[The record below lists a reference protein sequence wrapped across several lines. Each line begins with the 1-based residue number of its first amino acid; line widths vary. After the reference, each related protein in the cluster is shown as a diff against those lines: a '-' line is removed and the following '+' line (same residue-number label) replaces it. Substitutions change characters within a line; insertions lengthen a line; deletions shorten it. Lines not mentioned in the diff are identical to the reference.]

1 MECVKKFVLIARTRS
16 WSDVHF
22 SDKREKL
29 LSAIA
34 SSKRDKNVHAIFM
47 HGDEPLRARVDAGK
61 SFVDLYS
68 NSDERWILQKEYPDD
83 NAGLDAAIHDA
94 KSWYP
99 QPPYPID
106 VGTNQYL
113 RSDHPLK
120 LDPVQSAF
128 KNECMDLCRAHI
140 AGGGQS
146 CLNFLARYA
155 EGLKKTASQA
165 LNTKGGWVIDFC
177 PDQKFLAELSMIEQH
192 ENIIEDNYW
201 KTSIK
206 PRR

>member
-22 SDKREKL
+22 ADKREKL
-29 LSAIA
+29 LSAIS

-47 HGDEPLRARVDAGK
+47 HGDEPLRVRVDAGK
-61 SFVDLYS
+61 SFIDLYS
-68 NSDERWILQKEYPDD
+68 VSDERWILQKEFPDD
-83 NAGLDAAIHDA
+83 NAGLGAAIHDA

-106 VGTNQYL
+106 VGANQYL

-128 KNECMDLCRAHI
+128 KNECLDLCRAHV
-140 AGGGQS
+140 AGDGQN
-146 CLNFLARYA
+146 CLKFLTHYA
-155 EGLKKTASQA
+155 EGLNKTKSSA
-165 LNTKGGWVIDFC
+165 LNAKGGWVIGFC
-177 PDQKFLAELSMIEQH
+177 ADLKFLAALVMIEQC
-192 ENIIEDNYW
+192 E
-201 KTSIK
+201 KV
-206 PRR
+206 